1 MWSRSRWRPGH
12 WYRTRRLLGL
22 KRRARTPKVT
32 GKPLM
37 KRAAQ
42 AERTVGA
49 ATLLETGLATRA
61 ALSEV
66 IETAYQDGDTEASF
80 YAAKAQEGLLL
91 ARLYAERFLINSD
104 ASDAQRVQGEI
115 SDAVAALDVLLPIL
129 VSPQRRE
136 LTRSAIDTLAAF
148 SAAFEIIDQASA
160 DLNAALARMDGYGPL
175 MVSAANTARDAALT
189 EQSAIG
195 SQSANTSARSQTLAL
210 GGSIFALVLAAG
222 VAMFLSIRIPN
233 ALRTMTG
240 SMNTLA
246 GGDTSVEIA
255 GERRT
260 DEIGEMARSL
270 VVFRD
275 SARQVTRLQA
285 EQAEKDANAAK
296 ERKAALEEMAG
307 KFEAEVG
314 EIVNALG
321 AASGELQT
329 RASELNGVVAGA
341 GERSSSVA
349 AAAEQASGSVEAMAS
364 ASEELSASIREVAS
378 QVGQSAEA
386 ARASSDQA
394 RASAEDLDRLMKSVA
409 GVDEIIGSINDVAEQ
424 TNLLALNA
432 TIEAARAGEA
442 GKGFA
447 VVAEEVKQLAGQTQK
462 LTEQIAQRLGEISG
476 ATNAAVDATR
486 MIISRI
492 SDIDSTSA
500 ALSAAVEEQSSATAE
515 ISSGAQQA
523 AEGAR
528 TVSND
533 IAGVQE
539 AVSRSADVAEV
550 VSQAA
555 TELKARSAALSQEVE
570 SFLSTVR
577 AA

>member
-49 ATLLETGLATRA
+49 ATLPETGLATRA

>member
-321 AASGELQT
+321 AASGELQP